1 MFKVITSNSG
11 FTLIELLIVI
21 VIIGVLASIAMPN
34 LMGIREEAR
43 REAVIFN
50 TRTLLTEIEVYRF
63 KEGTY
68 PTAANTS
75 TFITNFRD
83 EFNALDSIVQEI
95 GIESYEPY
103 HYNSDGDSFV
113 FSVKLPGESET
124 EYVGIKSNGDL
135 EEGLN
140 SHLNLE

>member
-1 MFKVITSNSG
+1 MAKNNLSQKG

-21 VIIGVLASIAMPN
+21 VIIGVLAAVVMPN

-43 REAVIFN
+43 REALTFN

-63 KEGTY
+63 KEGEY

-95 GIESYEPY
+95 GLESYEPY
-103 HYNSDGDSFV
+103 HYNSDGDNFV
-113 FSVKLPGESET
+113 FSVKLPGEN
-124 EYVGIKSNGDL
+124 EYVGIRSNGDL

-140 SHLNLE
+140 SHLSLE